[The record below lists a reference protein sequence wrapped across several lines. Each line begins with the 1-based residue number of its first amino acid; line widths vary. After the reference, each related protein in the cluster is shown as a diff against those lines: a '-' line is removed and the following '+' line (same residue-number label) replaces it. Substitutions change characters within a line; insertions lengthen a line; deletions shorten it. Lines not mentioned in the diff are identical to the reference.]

1 MILDDNGF
9 FYRGLFQYNKNTK
22 DYFHN
27 PVLAVCLTYET
38 EKLPLFVTV
47 EMTLEK
53 LIGNASVHR
62 TLVTAQVC
70 MTKSR
75 QWFYLRKEDFSLP
88 LSRSREYRFV
98 RQIRIYSKMM
108 GSKL

>member
-27 PVLAVCLTYET
+27 PVLAVCLTYEA

-47 EMTLEK
+47 EMQVYIAL
-53 LIGNASVHR
+53 LLRHR
-62 TLVTAQVC
+62 CA
-70 MTKSR
+70 
-75 QWFYLRKEDFSLP
+75 
-88 LSRSREYRFV
+88 
-98 RQIRIYSKMM
+98 
-108 GSKL
+108 

>member
-47 EMTLEK
+47 EMTAGK
-53 LIGNASVHR
+53 ANRQCKCTSHSCYGTGVHD
-62 TLVTAQVC
+62 
-70 MTKSR
+70 
-75 QWFYLRKEDFSLP
+75 KEQTVVLFKK
-88 LSRSREYRFV
+88 RRFFLAAFAV
-98 RQIRIYSKMM
+98 A
-108 GSKL
+108 

>member
-62 TLVTAQVC
+62 TLVTAPGVHD
-70 MTKSR
+70 
-75 QWFYLRKEDFSLP
+75 KEQTVVLFKK
-88 LSRSREYRFV
+88 RRFFLAAFAV
-98 RQIRIYSKMM
+98 A
-108 GSKL
+108 